1 MQTFTSAI
9 VLVFFLLAFQTKAQ
23 SPDST
28 LSAAPNPF
36 AQSTQLTLHQLSR
49 DTVSLK
55 VYDITGQVVAHFLD
69 SLVLS
74 GTFTVSFQAG
84 NLPAGVYTARLNQND
99 ETKALKLF
107 KMHGPLG
114 DELGAQAGQPLQI
127 YPNPSYD
134 RVKIATEEKLTGIVL
149 YNLQGRQ
156 LHRWNPPGP
165 TLNLSSFSKGT
176 YHLFIKTKQQSYRKI
191 LIKK

>member
-55 VYDITGQVVAHFLD
+55 VYNITGQVVAHFLD

-74 GTFTVSFQAG
+74 GTFTVGFQADS
-84 NLPAGVYTARLNQND
+84 LPAGAYIARLNQND
-99 ETKALKLF
+99 ETKTLKLF
-107 KMHGPLG
+107 KMQGPLG
-114 DELGAQAGQPLQI
+114 DELGAQVDQPLQI
-127 YPNPSYD
+127 CPNPTYD

-149 YNLQGRQ
+149 YDLQGRE
-156 LHRWNPPGP
+156 LHRWNPPGS
-165 TLNLSSFSKGT
+165 TLNLSSFSKGK
-176 YHLFIKTKQQSYRKI
+176 YLLLIKTKQQAYSKI